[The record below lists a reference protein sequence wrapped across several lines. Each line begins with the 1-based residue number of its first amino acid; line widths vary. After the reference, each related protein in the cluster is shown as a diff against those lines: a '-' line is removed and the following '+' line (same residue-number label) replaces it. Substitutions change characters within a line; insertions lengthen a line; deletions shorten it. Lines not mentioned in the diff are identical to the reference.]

1 MPLRY
6 NLWVPYCVT
15 ICEWHE
21 SDMTSGTLLWVPF
34 NHGYSHTHWADVTLL
49 CQTPILYIVYSI
61 HIIWFI
67 IQNNQKISQIYLQA
81 QIPRCLAKSKLH
93 CVLSKEASHTLLDYN
108 MLTCPSL
115 TTLVQQRRHQA
126 DTLVPPN
133 LHFSLYLSPYRTYTY
148 AENRHSIM

>member
-1 MPLRY
+1 MSQFVSGMSQIWRVAPFCESHSITGTPTPTELM
-6 NLWVPYCVT
+6 LHYCAKQYV
-15 ICEWHE
+15 I
-21 SDMTSGTLLWVPF
+21 
-34 NHGYSHTHWADVTLL
+34 
-49 CQTPILYIVYSI
+49 TPILYIVYSI

-148 AENRHSIM
+148 AENRHSTM